1 MSQLS
6 SATLMCLGDWQQWEG
21 RVVGGRYALRQYL
34 GGSDH
39 SAVYLTGFGG
49 ARAVAKL
56 VPADTSDAPA
66 QLARWEAACNFAH
79 PNLLRVYETGRWHAD
94 DEQDMFFAVMESA
107 DENLGEILSE
117 RALTP
122 AEVREMLV
130 PALAALEYL
139 HGRNLVHGCLKPSNV
154 LATGPQ
160 LKLAIDGVR
169 RSGTRLTSFEQE
181 DWRAVPEVFNASV
194 SSRNDIWALGLL
206 LVESL
211 TGKPPQSGDSVVQ
224 LPDDLPEP
232 FRSIAQGC
240 LQRDPTKRCSIPEI
254 RKMLERP
261 VELVRPTLHVMRV
274 QPEGD
279 HSSRLQGP
287 DTVTQPTLVA
297 EHATPAE
304 AETASKEESRDSERN
319 PQQRIL
325 ELQKGRFDP
334 ADSESKP
341 AADLS
346 FLLDEEKPA
355 KRGYKRFVPLA
366 LAILVAIVT
375 LSALTRF
382 IGRHSEDATAQPQPA
397 GAAANSAHV
406 QQTSASA
413 PNPIARPVSGAVA
426 QQVMP
431 EFTRAAQNS
440 IHGAVKVRVR
450 VNANET
456 GEVVLAGLAT
466 HGPSRY
472 FARQALEAARQWKFA
487 PPIVDGVPVASRWTI
502 EFDFRRG
509 GVKADPKMIAPRA

>member
-1 MSQLS
+1 MSQVS
-6 SATLMCLGDWQQWEG
+6 SATLRCLGDWQQREG

-39 SAVYLTGFGG
+39 SAVYLTDFGG

-66 QLARWEAACNFAH
+66 QLARWETACNFAH

-94 DEQDMFFAVMESA
+94 DEQDMLFAVMESA

-122 AEVREMLV
+122 AEVREILV
-130 PALAALEYL
+130 PTLAALEYL

-154 LATGPQ
+154 MATGPQ

-211 TGKPPQSGDSVVQ
+211 TGKPPQSRNDVVH

-240 LQRDPTKRCSIPEI
+240 LQRDPAKRSSIAEI
-254 RKMLERP
+254 RRMLERP
-261 VELVRPTLHVMRV
+261 VERWTPTAQIAPIQAQRGSIQL
-274 QPEGD
+274 
-279 HSSRLQGP
+279 P
-287 DTVTQPTLVA
+287 DS
-297 EHATPAE
+297 
-304 AETASKEESRDSERN
+304 ETAAQDVSKSEKVDAATVEAVESDVTKRSEQRDVEGIAGKAIELPSEQ
-319 PQQRIL
+319 PV
-325 ELQKGRFDP
+325 
-334 ADSESKP
+334 
-341 AADLS
+341 DLKR
-346 FLLDEEKPA
+346 LLDEEDPVKPRN
-355 KRGYKRFVPLA
+355 KKLVPIA
-366 LAILVAIVT
+366 VAILVAIVAIF
-375 LSALTRF
+375 ALTKF
-382 IGRHSEDATAQPQPA
+382 VGRHPDDMKAQAEAATPANNSAGVQPSSSVANPA
-397 GAAANSAHV
+397 G
-406 QQTSASA
+406 
-413 PNPIARPVSGAVA
+413 RPASGAVA

-431 EFTRAAQNS
+431 EVTRAAQNS

-456 GEVVLAGLAT
+456 GEVVLAGLAA

-487 PPIVDGVPVASRWTI
+487 PPIVNGAPVASRWEI
-502 EFDFRRG
+502 EFDFKRSG
-509 GVKADPKMIAPRA
+509 TKADPKLISPRG